1 MRRLLFLMP
10 ILLCAA
16 VSAHAQS
23 LDAFKQRLAEPTPGA
38 TLFNRAQVTVTEHD
52 DAARAVADAAR
63 AGQRLYFE
71 GFHRVCVF
79 SDKRACGARRGFAAK
94 ALFEETYP
102 DVKVYVDYEIPYFI
116 VSAGNCLTKEEAIML
131 KGRVSATFPK
141 AFSQAAEEGEIPD
154 FQPFGPIKVRFRKI
168 IFFSLL
174 FPGEYLTLRRYG
186 TINN

>member
-38 TLFNRAQVTVTEHD
+38 TLFNRA
-52 DAARAVADAAR
+52 
-63 AGQRLYFE
+63 
-71 GFHRVCVF
+71 CVF
-79 SDKRACGARRGFAAK
+79 SDNGPAARDGAFAAK

-141 AFSQAAEEGEIPD
+141 AFLKQLKREKS
-154 FQPFGPIKVRFRKI
+154 PI
-168 IFFSLL
+168 SNLL
-174 FPGEYLTLRRYG
+174 DQ
-186 TINN
+186 

>member
-1 MRRLLFLMP
+1 MAMDLNAKAAYIRGLMTGMEFDADSKNGKVIAAMMDLLEEM
-10 ILLCAA
+10 AA
-16 VSAHAQS
+16 
-23 LDAFKQRLAEPTPGA
+23 
-38 TLFNRAQVTVTEHD
+38 TVTEHD

-79 SDKRACGARRGFAAK
+79 SDSGPAARDGAFAAK

-141 AFSQAAEEGEIPD
+141 AFLKQLKREKS
-154 FQPFGPIKVRFRKI
+154 PI
-168 IFFSLL
+168 SNLL
-174 FPGEYLTLRRYG
+174 DQ
-186 TINN
+186 

>member
-63 AGQRLYFE
+63 AGQRLYFT
-71 GFHRVCVF
+71 G
-79 SDKRACGARRGFAAK
+79 
-94 ALFEETYP
+94 
-102 DVKVYVDYEIPYFI
+102 
-116 VSAGNCLTKEEAIML
+116 SA
-131 KGRVSATFPK
+131 S
-141 AFSQAAEEGEIPD
+141 
-154 FQPFGPIKVRFRKI
+154 FRTT
-168 IFFSLL
+168 
-174 FPGEYLTLRRYG
+174 GLRRATG
-186 TINN
+186 LLPPRRCSRRLIPT

>member
-1 MRRLLFLMP
+1 MP

-79 SDKRACGARRGFAAK
+79 SDNGPAARDGAFAAK

-116 VSAGNCLTKEEAIML
+116 VSAQLPDQGGGHHAQGACVGDLPE
-131 KGRVSATFPK
+131 G
-141 AFSQAAEEGEIPD
+141 FSQAAEEGEIPD

-168 IFFSLL
+168 ILFSLL

>member
-38 TLFNRAQVTVTEHD
+38 TLFNRAQVT
-52 DAARAVADAAR
+52 DAARAGADAAR

-79 SDKRACGARRGFAAK
+79 SDNGPAARDGAFAAK

-131 KGRVSATFPK
+131 KGRVSATLPK
-141 AFSQAAEEGEIPD
+141 AFLKQLKREKS
-154 FQPFGPIKVRFRKI
+154 PI
-168 IFFSLL
+168 SNLL
-174 FPGEYLTLRRYG
+174 DQ
-186 TINN
+186 

>member
-52 DAARAVADAAR
+52 DAARA
-63 AGQRLYFE
+63 GQRLYFE

-79 SDKRACGARRGFAAK
+79 SDNGPAARDGAFAAK

-116 VSAGNCLTKEEAIML
+116 VSAGNSLTKEEAIML

-141 AFSQAAEEGEIPD
+141 AFLKQLKREKS
-154 FQPFGPIKVRFRKI
+154 PI
-168 IFFSLL
+168 SNLL
-174 FPGEYLTLRRYG
+174 DQ
-186 TINN
+186 

>member
-1 MRRLLFLMP
+1 MAMDLNAKAAYIRGLMTGMEFDADSKNGKVIAAMMDLLEEM
-10 ILLCAA
+10 AA
-16 VSAHAQS
+16 
-23 LDAFKQRLAEPTPGA
+23 
-38 TLFNRAQVTVTEHD
+38 TVTEHD

-79 SDKRACGARRGFAAK
+79 SDNGPAARDGAFAAK
-94 ALFEETYP
+94 ALFEKTYP

-141 AFSQAAEEGEIPD
+141 AFLKQLKREKS
-154 FQPFGPIKVRFRKI
+154 PI
-168 IFFSLL
+168 SNLL
-174 FPGEYLTLRRYG
+174 DQ
-186 TINN
+186 

>member
-79 SDKRACGARRGFAAK
+79 SDNGPAARDGAFAAK
-94 ALFEETYP
+94 LQCDGREIFGRSLHHDLADGDAAGEENGVEAL
-102 DVKVYVDYEIPYFI
+102 
-116 VSAGNCLTKEEAIML
+116 
-131 KGRVSATFPK
+131 R
-141 AFSQAAEEGEIPD
+141 
-154 FQPFGPIKVRFRKI
+154 
-168 IFFSLL
+168 
-174 FPGEYLTLRRYG
+174 
-186 TINN
+186 

>member
-1 MRRLLFLMP
+1 MAFSLAAAMWTAWWP
-10 ILLCAA
+10 IIPWPRC
-16 VSAHAQS
+16 
-23 LDAFKQRLAEPTPGA
+23 
-38 TLFNRAQVTVTEHD
+38 
-52 DAARAVADAAR
+52 AARAVADAAR

-79 SDKRACGARRGFAAK
+79 SDNGPAARDGAFAAK

-141 AFSQAAEEGEIPD
+141 AFLKQLKREKS
-154 FQPFGPIKVRFRKI
+154 PI
-168 IFFSLL
+168 SNLL
-174 FPGEYLTLRRYG
+174 DQ
-186 TINN
+186 

>member
-79 SDKRACGARRGFAAK
+79 SDNGPAARDGAFAAK

-102 DVKVYVDYEIPYFI
+102 DVKVYVGDLPE
-116 VSAGNCLTKEEAIML
+116 G
-131 KGRVSATFPK
+131 
-141 AFSQAAEEGEIPD
+141 FSQAAEEGEIPD

-168 IFFSLL
+168 ILFSLL

>member
-23 LDAFKQRLAEPTPGA
+23 LDAFKQRLAEPARRAAALFRGFSPGLR
-38 TLFNRAQVTVTEHD
+38 LF
-52 DAARAVADAAR
+52 
-63 AGQRLYFE
+63 GQ
-71 GFHRVCVF
+71 
-79 SDKRACGARRGFAAK
+79 RACGARRGFCRQGAVRGDLSRREGLRGLRDS
-94 ALFEETYP
+94 LFHRFGGQLP
-102 DVKVYVDYEIPYFI
+102 DQGGGHHAQGACVGDLPE
-116 VSAGNCLTKEEAIML
+116 G
-131 KGRVSATFPK
+131 
-141 AFSQAAEEGEIPD
+141 FSQAAEEGEIPD

-168 IFFSLL
+168 ILFSLL

>member
-1 MRRLLFLMP
+1 MRGRFRARAVARRLQ
-10 ILLCAA
+10 AA
-16 VSAHAQS
+16 SGGNP
-23 LDAFKQRLAEPTPGA
+23 RPGRRFS
-38 TLFNRAQVTVTEHD
+38 TGRQVTVTEHD

-79 SDKRACGARRGFAAK
+79 SDNGPAARDGAFAAK

-141 AFSQAAEEGEIPD
+141 CFSQAAEEGET
-154 FQPFGPIKVRFRKI
+154 PISNLLDHKKSGFEKL
-168 IFFSLL
+168 IFFLCFSRLN
-174 FPGEYLTLRRYG
+174 
-186 TINN
+186 I

>member
-1 MRRLLFLMP
+1 MP

-38 TLFNRAQVTVTEHD
+38 TLFNRAQVTVTEHG
-52 DAARAVADAAR
+52 DAARAAADAAR

-79 SDKRACGARRGFAAK
+79 SDNGPAARDGAFAAK

-116 VSAGNCLTKEEAIML
+116 VAQGACVGDLPE
-131 KGRVSATFPK
+131 G
-141 AFSQAAEEGEIPD
+141 FSQAAEEGEIPD

-168 IFFSLL
+168 ILFSLL

>member
-52 DAARAVADAAR
+52 DAARAVEWLQTSRTMQGACVGD
-63 AGQRLYFE
+63 LPE
-71 GFHRVCVF
+71 G
-79 SDKRACGARRGFAAK
+79 
-94 ALFEETYP
+94 
-102 DVKVYVDYEIPYFI
+102 
-116 VSAGNCLTKEEAIML
+116 
-131 KGRVSATFPK
+131 
-141 AFSQAAEEGEIPD
+141 FSQAAEEGEIPD

-168 IFFSLL
+168 ILFSLL

>member
-1 MRRLLFLMP
+1 MAMDLNAKAAYIRGLMTGMDFDADSKNGKVIAAMMDLLEEM
-10 ILLCAA
+10 AA
-16 VSAHAQS
+16 
-23 LDAFKQRLAEPTPGA
+23 
-38 TLFNRAQVTVTEHD
+38 TVTEHD

-79 SDKRACGARRGFAAK
+79 SDNGPAARDGAFAAK

-141 AFSQAAEEGEIPD
+141 AFLKQLKREKS
-154 FQPFGPIKVRFRKI
+154 PI
-168 IFFSLL
+168 SNLL
-174 FPGEYLTLRRYG
+174 DQ
-186 TINN
+186 

>member
-63 AGQRLYFE
+63 DGRLLSVEKDTEKRFSGQRSWEFDVERQGWRYHMSNIMAVS
-71 GFHRVCVF
+71 FH
-79 SDKRACGARRGFAAK
+79 
-94 ALFEETYP
+94 
-102 DVKVYVDYEIPYFI
+102 
-116 VSAGNCLTKEEAIML
+116 
-131 KGRVSATFPK
+131 
-141 AFSQAAEEGEIPD
+141 
-154 FQPFGPIKVRFRKI
+154 
-168 IFFSLL
+168 
-174 FPGEYLTLRRYG
+174 LR
-186 TINN
+186 

>member
-79 SDKRACGARRGFAAK
+79 SDNGPAARDGAFAAK
-94 ALFEETYP
+94 ALFEET
-102 DVKVYVDYEIPYFI
+102 YFI

-141 AFSQAAEEGEIPD
+141 AFLKQLKREKS
-154 FQPFGPIKVRFRKI
+154 PI
-168 IFFSLL
+168 SNLL
-174 FPGEYLTLRRYG
+174 DQ
-186 TINN
+186 

>member
-63 AGQRLYFE
+63 AGS
-71 GFHRVCVF
+71 G
-79 SDKRACGARRGFAAK
+79 S
-94 ALFEETYP
+94 
-102 DVKVYVDYEIPYFI
+102 I
-116 VSAGNCLTKEEAIML
+116 S
-131 KGRVSATFPK
+131 RVSTGSA
-141 AFSQAAEEGEIPD
+141 S
-154 FQPFGPIKVRFRKI
+154 FRTT
-168 IFFSLL
+168 
-174 FPGEYLTLRRYG
+174 GLRRATG
-186 TINN
+186 LLPPRRCSRRLIPT

>member
-79 SDKRACGARRGFAAK
+79 SDNGPAARDGAFAAK

-116 VSAGNCLTKEEAIML
+116 VSAAALRIAIEMEKEGLITKEEAIML

-141 AFSQAAEEGEIPD
+141 AFLKQLKREKS
-154 FQPFGPIKVRFRKI
+154 PI
-168 IFFSLL
+168 SNLL
-174 FPGEYLTLRRYG
+174 DQ
-186 TINN
+186 

>member
-38 TLFNRAQVTVTEHD
+38 PLFNGP
-52 DAARAVADAAR
+52 AARD
-63 AGQRLYFE
+63 
-71 GFHRVCVF
+71 
-79 SDKRACGARRGFAAK
+79 GAFAAK

-141 AFSQAAEEGEIPD
+141 AFLKQLKREKS
-154 FQPFGPIKVRFRKI
+154 PI
-168 IFFSLL
+168 SNLL
-174 FPGEYLTLRRYG
+174 DQ
-186 TINN
+186 

>member
-10 ILLCAA
+10 ILLCAVVA
-16 VSAHAQS
+16 AHAQS

-38 TLFNRAQVTVTEHD
+38 TLFNRAQVTVTEHG
-52 DAARAVADAAR
+52 

-79 SDKRACGARRGFAAK
+79 SDNGPAARDGAFAAK

-141 AFSQAAEEGEIPD
+141 AFLKQLKREKS
-154 FQPFGPIKVRFRKI
+154 PI
-168 IFFSLL
+168 SNLL
-174 FPGEYLTLRRYG
+174 DQ
-186 TINN
+186 